1 VADLLV
7 IEDGLRSMAA
17 TATRVQEVNKEAEDQ
32 YFQVMAVSFTGF
44 ISVGSQGSMCCLKR
58 GGRRPVLPGDG
69 FVFCR
74 L

>member
-1 VADLLV
+1 MADLLV

-44 ISVGSQGSMCCLKR
+44 ISVGSQGSMRKFCLKQ
-58 GGRRPVLPGDG
+58 GGRSHRT
-69 FVFCR
+69 
-74 L
+74 